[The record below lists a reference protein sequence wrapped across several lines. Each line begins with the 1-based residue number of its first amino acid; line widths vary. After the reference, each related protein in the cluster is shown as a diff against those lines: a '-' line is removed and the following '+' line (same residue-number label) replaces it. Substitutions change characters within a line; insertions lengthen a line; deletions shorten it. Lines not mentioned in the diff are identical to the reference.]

1 LTNSA
6 ASPVALTVQDIWCQD
21 SGCRPIGNAGVPA
34 YEAVKPGLVATA
46 PSECVKT
53 TSMMGLVDT
62 NGGGTLLPVK
72 VVATDV
78 AVQVES
84 RHEYSARES
93 LDVKRNCVKISVT
106 SWKPPPLPP
115 GDRSHE
121 HVMGPDLESIPG
133 PSPNEPVLAVS
144 NCGPAAHCRDGAA
157 VQKKRRTKESD
168 ALEPRS
174 ARA

>member
-1 LTNSA
+1 M
-6 ASPVALTVQDIWCQD
+6 
-21 SGCRPIGNAGVPA
+21 
-34 YEAVKPGLVATA
+34 TA
-46 PSECVKT
+46 
-53 TSMMGLVDT
+53 LVDT
-62 NGGGTLLPVK
+62 NGGGTSLPVK
-72 VVATDV
+72 VVATDLE
-78 AVQVES
+78 VQMES

-106 SWKPPPLPP
+106 SWKLPSLPP
-115 GDRSHE
+115 GERIQE

-133 PSPNEPVLAVS
+133 PSPIEPVPAVS
-144 NCGPAAHCRDGAA
+144 NRGPATHCCDGAA